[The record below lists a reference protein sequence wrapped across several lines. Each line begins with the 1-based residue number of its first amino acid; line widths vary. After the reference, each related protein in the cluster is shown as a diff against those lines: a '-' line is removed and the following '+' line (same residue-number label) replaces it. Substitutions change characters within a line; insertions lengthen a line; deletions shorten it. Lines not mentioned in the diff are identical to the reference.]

1 MWTNSEFN
9 FDCLQ
14 SAFSLTIRPV
24 LIPVRAI
31 ANDVAPSRAWAT
43 SIVNLQ

>member
-14 SAFSLTIRPV
+14 SSFSRTILPV

-31 ANDVAPSRAWAT
+31 ANDVAPSPTWVT